1 MRRIVVLVSSLL
13 IVYVLLRTATLRRV
27 TPVSPAP
34 PFDPDAVL
42 EEMTSPDLLAWARRS
57 QQLLRDSRADR
68 LRAANPTSDVD
79 AANIVPTAA
88 TADARAAAA
97 SLTASAT
104 ASLTA
109 SATASLSAPARVV
122 SRVSLA
128 DACEE
133 LAPAV
138 AVRPAPSGSLAAQL
152 AVEAGPWQWAG
163 SQASL
168 TFDPDGLAGLLVTPW
183 GEGRWGEAQP
193 GMLWADW
200 SGRTHLLRIRGA
212 ALTSYRCADGE
223 RLEATA
229 TAARAAAA
237 TPIRRACAAPS
248 AAAGAGGEGAGGEGA
263 GAAACPLL
271 TRGRGWRW
279 DASHAALPPPG
290 SSRRLTLLRSG
301 DRAAEACEGAEDGDA
316 ANASGAAA
324 AGGVSAGCRLA
335 GLGRSCDCSARW
347 ACIAR
352 GVAET
357 RVAGAA
363 VRLLARGREVV
374 GVSCDGAAGPRIA
387 FFAVGVVTADE
398 ADEEEEEEE
407 AEEQEEARPL

>member
-1 MRRIVVLVSSLL
+1 MRRIVVLFSSIL
-13 IVYVLLRTATLRRV
+13 IVYVLLRTATLRRL
-27 TPVSPAP
+27 TPVSQAL
-34 PFDPDAVL
+34 PFDLDAVL
-42 EEMTSPDLLAWARRS
+42 EEMATPALLVWARRS
-57 QQLLRDSRADR
+57 QQLLRDSRAFHR
-68 LRAANPTSDVD
+68 RRRKQAFRQGRAANVA

-88 TADARAAAA
+88 TADAPVAISLAAP
-97 SLTASAT
+97 
-104 ASLTA
+104 
-109 SATASLSAPARVV
+109 APARVV

-133 LAPAV
+133 LSPAV
-138 AVRPAPSGSLAAQL
+138 AVRPAPSGSLASQL

-193 GMLWADW
+193 GLLWADW
-200 SGRTHLLRIRGA
+200 SGRTHLLRMRGA

-229 TAARAAAA
+229 TAKRAAAA

-248 AAAGAGGEGAGGEGA
+248 AAAGAGGEGAD
-263 GAAACPLL
+263 AAACPLL

-290 SSRRLTLLRSG
+290 SSRRLILLRTG
-301 DRAAEACEGAEDGDA
+301 DRAAEACEGAEDDGA

-335 GLGRSCDCSARW
+335 GLGSSCDCSARW
-347 ACIAR
+347 ACVAR
-352 GVAET
+352 GVAEAH
-357 RVAGAA
+357 VAGAA

-374 GVSCDGAAGPRIA
+374 GVSCDGAAGPQIA
-387 FFAVGVVTADE
+387 FFAVGVVTSDETDE
-398 ADEEEEEEE
+398 AEEEEDQDEIH
-407 AEEQEEARPL
+407 PL

>member
-263 GAAACPLL
+263 G
-271 TRGRGWRW
+271 
-279 DASHAALPPPG
+279 
-290 SSRRLTLLRSG
+290 
-301 DRAAEACEGAEDGDA
+301 
-316 ANASGAAA
+316 
-324 AGGVSAGCRLA
+324 
-335 GLGRSCDCSARW
+335 
-347 ACIAR
+347 
-352 GVAET
+352 
-357 RVAGAA
+357 
-363 VRLLARGREVV
+363 
-374 GVSCDGAAGPRIA
+374 
-387 FFAVGVVTADE
+387 
-398 ADEEEEEEE
+398 
-407 AEEQEEARPL
+407 

>member
-1 MRRIVVLVSSLL
+1 MRRIVVLFSSIL
-13 IVYVLLRTATLRRV
+13 IVYVLLRTATLRRL
-27 TPVSPAP
+27 TPVPQAL

-42 EEMTSPDLLAWARRS
+42 EEMATPTLLVWARRS
-57 QQLLRDSRADR
+57 QQLLRDSRADS
-68 LRAANPTSDVD
+68 LRAANPTSNVA
-79 AANIVPTAA
+79 AANIVPTA
-88 TADARAAAA
+88 DAPAAVSLAA
-97 SLTASAT
+97 P
-104 ASLTA
+104 
-109 SATASLSAPARVV
+109 APARVV

-133 LAPAV
+133 LSPAV
-138 AVRPAPSGSLAAQL
+138 AVRPAPSGSLASQL

-193 GMLWADW
+193 GLLWADW
-200 SGRTHLLRIRGA
+200 SGRTHLLRMRGA

-229 TAARAAAA
+229 TAKRAAAA
-237 TPIRRACAAPS
+237 APIRRACAAPS
-248 AAAGAGGEGAGGEGA
+248 AAAGAGGEGAD
-263 GAAACPLL
+263 AAACPLL

-290 SSRRLTLLRSG
+290 SSRRLTLLRTG
-301 DRAAEACEGAEDGDA
+301 DRAAEACEGAEDSDA

-335 GLGRSCDCSARW
+335 GLGSSCDCSARW
-347 ACIAR
+347 ACVAR
-352 GVAET
+352 GVAEAH
-357 RVAGAA
+357 VAGAA
-363 VRLLARGREVV
+363 VRLLARRREMV

-398 ADEEEEEEE
+398 ADEEEEED
-407 AEEQEEARPL
+407 AEQDGEGRPL

>member
-1 MRRIVVLVSSLL
+1 MRRLVVVVSSIL
-13 IVYVLLRTATLRRV
+13 IVCVLLRTATLRRV

-42 EEMTSPDLLAWARRS
+42 EEMRGPDLLAWARRS

-68 LRAANPTSDVD
+68 LRAANPTSDV
-79 AANIVPTAA
+79 AAAKIVPTAA
-88 TADARAAAA
+88 AADAPGAGDALGRGAVG
-97 SLTASAT
+97 SSPVGDT
-104 ASLTA
+104 
-109 SATASLSAPARVV
+109 PAHVV

-138 AVRPAPSGSLAAQL
+138 AVRPAPSGSLASQL

-248 AAAGAGGEGAGGEGA
+248 AAAGAGDADVS
-263 GAAACPLL
+263 AAACPLL
-271 TRGRGWRW
+271 TRERGWRW

-290 SSRRLTLLRSG
+290 SSRRLTLLRTG

-335 GLGRSCDCSARW
+335 GLGRSCDCSTRW
-347 ACIAR
+347 ACVAR

-357 RVAGAA
+357 RVAGAE

-398 ADEEEEEEE
+398 ADEEAE
-407 AEEQEEARPL
+407 EEQEEGRPSWTVI

>member
-1 MRRIVVLVSSLL
+1 MRRIVVLFSSIL
-13 IVYVLLRTATLRRV
+13 IAYVLLRTATLRRL
-27 TPVSPAP
+27 TPVSQAL

-42 EEMTSPDLLAWARRS
+42 EEMATPALLVWARRS
-57 QQLLRDSRADR
+57 QQLLRDSRADS
-68 LRAANPTSDVD
+68 LRAANVA

-88 TADARAAAA
+88 TADAPVAVSLAA
-97 SLTASAT
+97 T
-104 ASLTA
+104 
-109 SATASLSAPARVV
+109 APARVV

-128 DACEE
+128 DACVE
-133 LAPAV
+133 LSPAV
-138 AVRPAPSGSLAAQL
+138 AVRPAPSGSLASQL

-193 GMLWADW
+193 GLLWADW

-229 TAARAAAA
+229 TAKRAAAA

-248 AAAGAGGEGAGGEGA
+248 AAAGAGGAGA

-290 SSRRLTLLRSG
+290 SSRRLTLLRTG

-335 GLGRSCDCSARW
+335 GLRSSCDCSARW
-347 ACIAR
+347 ACVAR
-352 GVAET
+352 GVAEAH
-357 RVAGAA
+357 VAGAA
-363 VRLLARGREVV
+363 VRLLARGREMV

-398 ADEEEEEEE
+398 ADEEEEEE
-407 AEEQEEARPL
+407 AEQDGEGSPL

>member
-1 MRRIVVLVSSLL
+1 MRAARRGHNTTHQGMRRLVVLFSSML
-13 IVYVLLRTATLRRV
+13 IVYVLLRTATLRRL
-27 TPVSPAP
+27 TPASQAP

-42 EEMTSPDLLAWARRS
+42 EEMATPALLVWAQRS
-57 QQLLRDSRADR
+57 QQLLRDSRADS
-68 LRAANPTSDVD
+68 LRAANPTSSV
-79 AANIVPTAA
+79 ATASIVPTAA
-88 TADARAAAA
+88 TADAPAVV
-97 SLTASAT
+97 SL
-104 ASLTA
+104 
-109 SATASLSAPARVV
+109 ARVV

-133 LAPAV
+133 LSPAV
-138 AVRPAPSGSLAAQL
+138 AVRPAPSGSLASQL

-193 GMLWADW
+193 GLLWADW
-200 SGRTHLLRIRGA
+200 SGRTHLLRMRGA

-229 TAARAAAA
+229 TAKRAAAA

-248 AAAGAGGEGAGGEGA
+248 AAAGAGGEGAGV
-263 GAAACPLL
+263 AACPLL

-290 SSRRLTLLRSG
+290 SSRRLTLLRTG
-301 DRAAEACEGAEDGDA
+301 DRAAEACEGAEDGVA
-316 ANASGAAA
+316 ANASGATA
-324 AGGVSAGCRLA
+324 AGGVSVGCRLA
-335 GLGRSCDCSARW
+335 GLGSSCDCSARW
-347 ACIAR
+347 ACVAR
-352 GVAET
+352 GVAEAH
-357 RVAGAA
+357 VAGAA

-374 GVSCDGAAGPRIA
+374 GVSCDGAAGPGIA
-387 FFAVGVVTADE
+387 FFAVGVVTANEADQEEEE
-398 ADEEEEEEE
+398 ADEEEGGT
-407 AEEQEEARPL
+407 PL

>member
-1 MRRIVVLVSSLL
+1 MTRIVLVLSSIL

-27 TPVSPAP
+27 TPFSPTP
-34 PFDPDAVL
+34 PFNPDAVL
-42 EEMTSPDLLAWARRS
+42 KEMTSPDLLAWAQQS

-68 LRAANPTSDVD
+68 LRAANPTSDV
-79 AANIVPTAA
+79 AAAKIVPTAA
-88 TADARAAAA
+88 IADAPGAGDALGRGAVG
-97 SLTASAT
+97 SSPVGDT
-104 ASLTA
+104 
-109 SATASLSAPARVV
+109 PAHVV

-138 AVRPAPSGSLAAQL
+138 AVRPAPSGSLASQL

-229 TAARAAAA
+229 TAA
-237 TPIRRACAAPS
+237 
-248 AAAGAGGEGAGGEGA
+248 
-263 GAAACPLL
+263 
-271 TRGRGWRW
+271 
-279 DASHAALPPPG
+279 
-290 SSRRLTLLRSG
+290 
-301 DRAAEACEGAEDGDA
+301 
-316 ANASGAAA
+316 
-324 AGGVSAGCRLA
+324 GGVSAGCRLA

-347 ACIAR
+347 ACVAR

-357 RVAGAA
+357 RVAGAE

-398 ADEEEEEEE
+398 ADEEAE
-407 AEEQEEARPL
+407 EEQEEGRPL